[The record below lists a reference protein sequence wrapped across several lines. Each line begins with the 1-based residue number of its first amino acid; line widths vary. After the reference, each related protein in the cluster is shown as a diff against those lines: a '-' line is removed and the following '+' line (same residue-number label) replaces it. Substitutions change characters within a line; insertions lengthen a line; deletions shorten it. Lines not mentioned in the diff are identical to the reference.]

1 MSGGEILVRASLCGL
16 GVWMA
21 VDAMG
26 DLAQANT
33 KLTTERALEANSRAL
48 EELSEET
55 KRLRLEIER
64 MRRECRK

>member
-1 MSGGEILVRASLCGL
+1 MSGGEILVRASLLGL
-16 GVWMA
+16 GAWVA

-26 DLAQANT
+26 DIAQADT
-33 KLTTERALEANSRAL
+33 RPTLERAVEANSRAL